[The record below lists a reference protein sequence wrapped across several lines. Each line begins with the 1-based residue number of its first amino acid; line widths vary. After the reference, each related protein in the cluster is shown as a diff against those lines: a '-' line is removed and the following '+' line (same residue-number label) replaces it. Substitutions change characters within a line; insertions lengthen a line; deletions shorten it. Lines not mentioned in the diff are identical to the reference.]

1 MISENNDTDAIF
13 KRVWERVSATYPSSP
28 LIPTP
33 TPKMSDTPNSTSKE
47 NLSSLLEQEAPLL
60 YEPKNISPS
69 SNHNE
74 TKRQADEATNTTQ
87 VDYNPTT
94 QFSSVNEEA
103 SHVAMLQ
110 SMIST
115 ILERKSLH
123 NTLAKRTNGEISKTF
138 SQMATEDH
146 HYAKRLSVA
155 CFLMSGLR
163 YFPEPKIATLMPSYF
178 STLRNRFL
186 DAQNHAHQYQTAAQ
200 DINDPYLT
208 SLFQELSE
216 YSLTQANQIRI
227 ILEKI

>member
-1 MISENNDTDAIF
+1 MIPENNDTDAIF

-28 LIPTP
+28 LIPTA
-33 TPKMSDTPNSTSKE
+33 TQKKSDTPSNTSKE
-47 NLSSLLEQEAPLL
+47 YLYSLLEQEAPLG
-60 YEPKNISPS
+60 YEPKIISPS
-69 SNHNE
+69 SNHNKPNLQ
-74 TKRQADEATNTTQ
+74 TDEASNRTQ
-87 VDYNPTT
+87 LDCNPTT

-110 SMIST
+110 PMIST

-123 NTLAKRTNGEISKTF
+123 KTLAKRTNGEISKTF

-163 YFPEPKIATLMPSYF
+163 YWPEAKVATLMPSYL

-200 DINDPYLT
+200 GINDPYLI
-208 SLFQELSE
+208 SLLQELSE
-216 YSLTQANQIRI
+216 YSLTQADQIRI